1 MSKYFDK
8 LRIVILLSELSDD
21 HNDLTKL
28 FKMYGIQDYVYT
40 IETKYGVVKHGESAY
55 TVGPN
60 GERLYRQ
67 LGHLIGWK
75 RRLTGSSGSEM
86 RIVAEEY
93 KKMYGEPLD
102 RNDVTVRIT
111 DLTGVPYAKDECID
125 LERCLI
131 NESIK
136 ANGRAPIGN
145 TDATTKRIE
154 LAEHNLKRLTTVFKF
169 DE

>member
-1 MSKYFDK
+1 MSKYFNK
-8 LRIVILLSELSDD
+8 QRIVILLSALSSD

-28 FKMYGIQDYVYT
+28 FKLHGIQDYVYT
-40 IETKYGVVKHGESAY
+40 IETKYGVVKHGESAN
-55 TVGPN
+55 TIGPN

-67 LGHLIGWK
+67 LGHLLGWE
-75 RRLTGSSGSEM
+75 RRLTGSSGAEM

-93 KKMYGEPLD
+93 EKMYGEPLT

-111 DLTGVPYAKDECID
+111 DLTGVPYAKDECVA

-136 ANGRAPIGN
+136 TDGRAPIGN
-145 TDATTKRIE
+145 SDATTKRIE
-154 LAEHNLKRLTTVFKF
+154 MAEHNLKRLTTVLKF